1 VERANHPPRFY
12 VYCIKILKTVE
23 WIQFKVS
30 SLSIEIGTLNLY
42 QIGPHPLLF
51 ASNPLHKT
59 SSNYPQSLSKIG
71 PHFALVTTGETWLS
85 LEDQNFSS
93 ILCLRA
99 IYLFWFCN
107 TCFELESPGFIG
119 MVYSFL
125 ASFFVNVAEFL
136 GYLLNLVCFFFVNV
150 SLMLRDP
157 PGSIKCPKYSTGIL
171 T

>member
-1 VERANHPPRFY
+1 MERANHPPRFY

-23 WIQFKVS
+23 WIQLKVS
-30 SLSIEIGTLNLY
+30 SLSIELGTLNLY
-42 QIGPHPLLF
+42 QIGPIPCCLHQTPFTKLPHTTLKASSKLGLCPCYNWWRGLVWKTRIQVQSCVWEQYIYFDF
-51 ASNPLHKT
+51 AIPVLNWK
-59 SSNYPQSLSKIG
+59 
-71 PHFALVTTGETWLS
+71 
-85 LEDQNFSS
+85 
-93 ILCLRA
+93 R
-99 IYLFWFCN
+99 WF
-107 TCFELESPGFIG
+107 LIG